1 MKLERDTTV
10 RKWGGGVD
18 VSPPS
23 EKKKRKEKKRKEKY
37 EKENSINR
45 TPRRRILVL
54 SIKVRGKVWKIE
66 GQREYPTFLPPLPP
80 PPPPPLSPFP
90 FEKLFERSSHNL
102 CT

>member
-1 MKLERDTTV
+1 M
-10 RKWGGGVD
+10 D

-23 EKKKRKEKKRKEKY
+23 EKKKKRKEKY

-66 GQREYPTFLPPLPP
+66 GQREYPTFLSPLPFP
-80 PPPPPLSPFP
+80 SPPLSPFP